1 MKGGIELSLVLS
13 FSMMLLMASISVV
26 GVMVGYND
34 ARLMQEQIISLIEYH
49 NKYDQEVV
57 KDIKRITAC
66 SKCRYTVDADPMKRY
81 HVQVFFP
88 ITVMFANFQSQ
99 ANVSGYTIPIP

>member
-26 GVMVGYND
+26 GVMIGYND
-34 ARLMQEQIISLIEYH
+34 ARLMQEQVVALIEYH
-49 NKYDQEVV
+49 NTYNQEV
-57 KDIKRITAC
+57 ITNIDQLTTC
-66 SKCRYTVDADPMKRY
+66 SKCSYTVDADPLNRY